1 MAWGPLL
8 LCLPRG
14 RAVLGQ
20 QTLLSVKGQ
29 GLWAQVR
36 GGPHPAKPRG
46 GGGVGLWTCQCGNL
60 QNRPWLDQAHRPTV
74 TSPGSRAAAV
84 LQLTGVGTP
93 QSFRFIGWFLA
104 HWQLNAV
111 YTC

>member
-46 GGGVGLWTCQCGNL
+46 GGGLDCGH
-60 QNRPWLDQAHRPTV
+60 A
-74 TSPGSRAAAV
+74 SAAV
-84 LQLTGVGTP
+84 CKTDHGWIRLTGPRSPAPGLEQP
-93 QSFRFIGWFLA
+93 QFS
-104 HWQLNAV
+104 N
-111 YTC
+111 